1 MTQPQPSPSRE
12 RAPGRPPRSWTNV
25 AALALGVPLGFAVLA
40 LLQYGLAGR
49 ELTRY
54 VSHGVE
60 EVEVILFTCALAALG
75 TKVWASRRE
84 RAACRLNV
92 LPAWDGDPVPVAA
105 AAKLWVQVRQLRARL
120 QNTYLVR
127 RVTAVLDFVRSR
139 GSAAELDDHLRTLAD
154 NDAQALENSYSL
166 TRFITWAIPILGFLG
181 TVLGITKS
189 IAGVTPEKLEH
200 DLSQVTDGLAL
211 AFDATAL
218 GLALTMVTM
227 FLSFLVDRI
236 EQGVLQEVD
245 RYADAQLAHR
255 FERTGAEGSEF
266 VAVVRQNTQV
276 LVKATELL
284 VQKQAEVWA
293 QAFAE
298 ADRRRAEAEQRQQQI
313 LARAL
318 EAMLERTLETHTRRL
333 AELEKQVVQQS
344 TDLME
349 RLATFATALRDST
362 RDQQANLV
370 QVIQSVTGHAEALG
384 RLQDG
389 EKQLL
394 KLQEGLNQNLAALA
408 GAGAFEQA
416 VHSLTAAVHLLTA
429 RAVPLPSGGTS
440 RLGQRP
446 GAAA

>member
-1 MTQPQPSPSRE
+1 MTQPQPAPSRE
-12 RAPGRPPRSWTNV
+12 RSPGRPPRSWTNV
-25 AALALGVPLGFAVLA
+25 VALAVGVPLGFAALA
-40 LLQYGLAGR
+40 LVQYGLAGH
-49 ELTRY
+49 ELSRY

-75 TKVWASRRE
+75 AKLWASRRE

-92 LPAWDGDPVPVAA
+92 LPAWDGEPVAVAA
-105 AAKLWVQVRQLRARL
+105 AAKLWVQVRQIPARL
-120 QNTYLVR
+120 QNTYLIR
-127 RVTAVLDFVRSR
+127 RVTGILDFVRRR
-139 GSAAELDDHLRTLAD
+139 GSAADLDDHLRTLAD
-154 NDAQALENSYSL
+154 NDAQALEASYSL

-227 FLSFLVDRI
+227 FLSFLVDRV

-255 FERTGAEGSEF
+255 FERTGAEGGEF

-276 LVKATELL
+276 LVKATEVL

-298 ADRRRAEAEQRQQQI
+298 AERRRAEADKRQQQVV
-313 LARAL
+313 AKAL
-318 EAMLERTLETHTRRL
+318 ENMLERTLETHSQRL
-333 AELEKQVVQQS
+333 AALEKRVVEQS
-344 TDLME
+344 ADLLE
-349 RLATFATALRDST
+349 RLAAFAAALRDSS

-370 QVIQSVTGHAEALG
+370 QVLQTVTAQAEALG
-384 RLQDG
+384 RLQEG

-416 VHSLTAAVHLLTA
+416 VHSLTAAIHLLTA